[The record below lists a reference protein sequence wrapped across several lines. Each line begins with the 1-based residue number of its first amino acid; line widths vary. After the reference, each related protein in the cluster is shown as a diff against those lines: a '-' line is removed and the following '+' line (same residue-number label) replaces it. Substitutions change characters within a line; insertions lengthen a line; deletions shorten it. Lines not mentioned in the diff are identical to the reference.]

1 MGGQAKWVLS
11 PQMATFRCSEWSFFN
26 IYITDILLLSPHVA
40 MWGFV
45 YSADADSRRDT
56 CVFGR
61 RVYSADGKFTIYIV
75 DLVIFACLDFREF
88 VDFLHLQ
95 SIKFAIFLISM
106 ISITRIIII
115 FAKSAKNKTSRI
127 LPGHW
132 MSNLTS
138 RLFSYTW
145 GKKWRP

>member
-1 MGGQAKWVLS
+1 MIKVS
-11 PQMATFRCSEWSFFN
+11 FKENYFFN
-26 IYITDILLLSPHVA
+26 STIMASFLPVIVSKKNKQTEKNISFIAVYHKFTYRSK
-40 MWGFV
+40 GFV
-45 YSADADSRRDT
+45 YSADADADSRRDT

-88 VDFLHLQ
+88 VICGLFTFTKYKIRKF
-95 SIKFAIFLISM
+95 SIFM

-127 LPGHW
+127 LPGH
-132 MSNLTS
+132 
-138 RLFSYTW
+138 
-145 GKKWRP
+145 